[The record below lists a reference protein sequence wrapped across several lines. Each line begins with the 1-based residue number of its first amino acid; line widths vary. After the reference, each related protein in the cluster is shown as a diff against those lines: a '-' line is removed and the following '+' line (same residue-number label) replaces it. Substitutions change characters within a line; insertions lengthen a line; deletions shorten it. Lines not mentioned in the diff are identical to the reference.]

1 MILEDVVFRNI
12 QNTFYLE
19 IKVKKGSQHN
29 HRELRNWS
37 VVPGLLVE
45 HNCEF
50 IEILFIVKSNTDKK
64 SHLNMRK
71 ERTKTSPNRFKL
83 RKNTQ
88 LLLTIYKKKFR
99 KFWLGIFVR

>member
-12 QNTFYLE
+12 QNIFNLE
-19 IKVKKGSQHN
+19 IKVKKGSQQ
-29 HRELRNWS
+29 
-37 VVPGLLVE
+37 PGLLVE

-83 RKNTQ
+83 RKNTIVVNH
-88 LLLTIYKKKFR
+88 L
-99 KFWLGIFVR
+99 